1 MAKTRSWARSAVA
14 LLVATSTGRVAT
26 SAEPTGEPLRMN
38 QFQALGSHNSY
49 HIEQPPETIDLYVTI
64 DPSAYN
70 LAFTHPPLTEQLGLG
85 VRQFELDV
93 FSDPAGDRF
102 APLGTPGSKVLHID
116 LLDEATQSAL
126 FRSCLAELAAWSA
139 THSRHM
145 PIAILLEVKEGFLKP
160 TGPVTPADLVAL
172 DAEIRSVFGP
182 DQLVTPDFVRGVGRD
197 GGADGAGR
205 VFPDLESAI
214 LDVGWPRLDDTRGP
228 VHVPA
233 RERARRLRERRPDPR
248 GRVAFPPSAPGQP
261 DAAFVKVDD
270 PQGANL
276 AQIQQLVADGYMV
289 RTRAD
294 LPVDTGLSGDATR
307 LADALASG
315 AHWVSG
321 DYLTPTDYRGGYDAA
336 FALRYNRPFEPGRPP
351 YQTVIP
357 GGTPARWQSADR
369 AAHLQFVR
377 RRAPRRAPSSNPW
390 LNPAHA
396 ARHTPDR
403 RAPLH
408 RVTAR
413 RPGIMSG
420 NSRKWS

>member
-1 MAKTRSWARSAVA
+1 
-14 LLVATSTGRVAT
+14 
-26 SAEPTGEPLRMN
+26 MN

-116 LLDEATQSAL
+116 LLDEATQCAL

-160 TGPVTPADLVAL
+160 TGPVTPADLIAL

-197 GGADGAGR
+197 GGADGAGT

-214 LDVGWPRLDDTRGP
+214 LDVGWPRLDDTRGT

-248 GRVAFPPSAPGQP
+248 RSGSRSRRRRPGTP
-261 DAAFVKVDD
+261 TPRSSRSTIRRA
-270 PQGANL
+270 
-276 AQIQQLVADGYMV
+276 
-289 RTRAD
+289 RTSLRSSSSSPTATWCARGAD
-294 LPVDTGLSGDATR
+294 LPVDTGLVRRRHRGSPTRSQVVRTGSRATTSR
-307 LADALASG
+307 P
-315 AHWVSG
+315 
-321 DYLTPTDYRGGYDAA
+321 PTTVRVCDAA

-357 GGTPARWQSADR
+357 GGTPARRQSPDR

-377 RRAPRRAPSSNPW
+377 RRAPRRAQVRTRRRTRLTSPV
-390 LNPAHA
+390 
-396 ARHTPDR
+396 TPLIV
-403 RAPLH
+403 AP
-408 RVTAR
+408 RFT
-413 RPGIMSG
+413 G
-420 NSRKWS
+420 